1 MANYIFNEKQ
11 YIEKFL
17 NGEQVEENIGMRY
30 IIGLLF
36 RYYSIYKKDEIE
48 PKKIKKQILQDLR
61 TNGSFDK
68 ESSNRLQDF
77 ELEKV
82 IEGVI
87 TKNKKYYKEYG
98 EYKSLKQLEYIPLY
112 SSEFNFIQSLSND
125 QEKKFMFTC
134 YILARFY
141 NTTWVNSSYT
151 EIFKLA
157 NITKSSKDKALFV
170 GKLLREEK
178 ISMSD
183 YVTSL
188 AIKLKEVK
196 QEDDEEVI
204 KVYQMQN
211 LGNLFLSYIKPNYK
225 RCEECGRLVKIKS
238 KEGRP
243 PKYCNACFDLIR
255 KDKRVEYNANYYEKN
270 KEV

>member
-1 MANYIFNEKQ
+1 MANYIFDEKR
-11 YIEKFL
+11 YIEEFL
-17 NGEQVEENIGMRY
+17 NGEQVEEKIGMRY

-36 RYYSIYKKDEIE
+36 RYYSIYKKDEVE
-48 PKKIKKQILQDLR
+48 PKNIKKQIFQDLR

-225 RCEECGRLVKIKS
+225 QCEKCGKLIKIKGN
-238 KEGRP
+238 KTM
-243 PKYCNACFDLIR
+243 YCNKCL
-255 KDKRVEYNANYYEKN
+255 
-270 KEV
+270 KENTKESWKEASKKYRNNGVSS

>member
-11 YIEKFL
+11 YIEEFL
-17 NGEQVEENIGMRY
+17 NGEQVEEKIGMRY

-36 RYYSIYKKDEIE
+36 RYYSIYKKDEVE
-48 PKKIKKQILQDLR
+48 PKNIKKQIFQDLR

-112 SSEFNFIQSLSND
+112 SSEFNFIQNLSND

-225 RCEECGRLVKIKS
+225 QCEECGRLVKIKS

>member
-1 MANYIFNEKQ
+1 
-11 YIEKFL
+11 
-17 NGEQVEENIGMRY
+17 MRY

-36 RYYSIYKKDEIE
+36 RYYSIYKKDEVE
-48 PKKIKKQILQDLR
+48 PKNIKKQIFQDLR

-112 SSEFNFIQSLSND
+112 SSEFNFIQSLSSD

-211 LGNLFLSYIKPNYK
+211 LGNLFLSYVKPNYK
-225 RCEECGRLVKIKS
+225 QCECGKLIKITNN
-238 KEGRP
+238 RI
-243 PKYCNACFDLIR
+243 KYCSKCQH
-255 KDKRVEYNANYYEKN
+255 DKQLEWSKNTYYKG
-270 KEV
+270 K

>member
-17 NGEQVEENIGMRY
+17 GGEQVEEKIGMRY

-36 RYYSIYKKDEIE
+36 RYYSIYKKDEVE
-48 PKKIKKQILQDLR
+48 PKNIKKQIFRDLR
-61 TNGSFDK
+61 NNGSFDK

-87 TKNKKYYKEYG
+87 TKNKKYCKEYG
-98 EYKSLKQLEYIPLY
+98 EYKPLKQLDYIPLY
-112 SSEFNFIQSLSND
+112 SSEFDFIQSLSND

-211 LGNLFLSYIKPNYK
+211 LGNLFLAYIRPNYK
-225 RCEECGRLVKIKS
+225 QCERCGKLVKIKS

-243 PKYCNACFDLIR
+243 SKYCSGCVKKMNSKYVIESR
-255 KDKRVEYNANYYEKN
+255 KRNEK
-270 KEV
+270 

>member
-1 MANYIFNEKQ
+1 MANYIFNEKR
-11 YIEKFL
+11 YIEEFL
-17 NGEQVEENIGMRY
+17 NGEQVEEKIGMRY

-36 RYYSIYKKDEIE
+36 RYYSIYKKDEVE
-48 PKKIKKQILQDLR
+48 PKNIKKQILQDLR
-61 TNGSFDK
+61 INGSFDK

-87 TKNKKYYKEYG
+87 TKNKKYCKEYG
-98 EYKSLKQLEYIPLY
+98 EYKPLKQLDYIPLY
-112 SSEFNFIQSLSND
+112 SSEFDFIQSLSND
-125 QEKKFMFTC
+125 QEKKFIFTC

-225 RCEECGRLVKIKS
+225 QCEKCGKLVKIKS
-238 KEGRP
+238 KNDHRTQ
-243 PKYCNACFDLIR
+243 YCR
-255 KDKRVEYNANYYEKN
+255 KCAEEVHREINKNCMRITREK
-270 KEV
+270 